1 MYKYEQHG
9 WEIVASGIPVNVSVE
24 RNGDTFVLES
34 DGPILI
40 RAPFLKGKKSAELQ
54 VYENDI
60 LISSRKGQVSRANPE
75 QLVFRLEKAY
85 RKVVIA
91 Y

>member
-1 MYKYEQHG
+1 MKTAKNTDDLAYFFLGGMYKYEQHG

-40 RAPFLKGKKSAELQ
+40 RAPFLKG
-54 VYENDI
+54 
-60 LISSRKGQVSRANPE
+60 
-75 QLVFRLEKAY
+75 EKIG
-85 RKVVIA
+85 RITSL
-91 Y
+91 